1 LSSPFLNGDLDM
13 QNMVY
18 VEAAVTLNDI
28 VNEYMREFG
37 LMPRPRGPGVQQTK
51 AEKRGE
57 DLMHASYIEEP
68 DYDSVIKACRKT
80 VMKLEDFENEVVT
93 SDLSEQ
99 RDRRRKVEEIIS
111 IMHISRTYPE
121 NAIKRLKRL
130 RPVMEKVSGTA
141 Q

>member
-1 LSSPFLNGDLDM
+1 MN
-13 QNMVY
+13 QMVFT
-18 VEAAVTLNDI
+18 EASITLNDI
-28 VNEYMREFG
+28 VFDYMKEFG
-37 LMPRPRGPGVQQTK
+37 LLPRVRELYEPKTK

-57 DLMHASYIEEP
+57 DLIESSYIEEP
-68 DYDSVIKACRKT
+68 DYGSVIKACRKT

-99 RDRRRKVEEIIS
+99 RDRRRKIEEIIS

-130 RPVMEKVSGTA
+130 RPQTEKASGTEK
-141 Q
+141 